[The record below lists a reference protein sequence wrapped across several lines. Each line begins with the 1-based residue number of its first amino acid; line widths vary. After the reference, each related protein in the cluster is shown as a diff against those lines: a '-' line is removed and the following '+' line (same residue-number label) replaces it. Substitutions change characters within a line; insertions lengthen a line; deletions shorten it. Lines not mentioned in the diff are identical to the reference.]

1 MCVRV
6 CVCVLGVPHRDVK
19 IVLDNEI
26 KNFSEGHGVHSKKVF
41 LFFFLTFYFE
51 INLELKKR
59 LKDSTEISCICF
71 VQLSLMLASYTTVA
85 QPAKP
90 GN

>member
-1 MCVRV
+1 M
-6 CVCVLGVPHRDVK
+6 K

-26 KNFSEGHGVHSKKVF
+26 KNFGEGHGVHSKKVF
-41 LFFFLTFYFE
+41 LFFLTFYFE

-59 LKDSTEISCICF
+59 LEDRTEISCTCF
-71 VQLSLMLASYTTVA
+71 VQLSLMLATYTTVA
-85 QPAKP
+85 QRAKP

>member
-1 MCVRV
+1 MRS
-6 CVCVLGVPHRDVK
+6 RISVK
-19 IVLDNEI
+19 GMESIV
-26 KNFSEGHGVHSKKVF
+26 KRYFF
-41 LFFFLTFYFE
+41 FFFLTFYFE